1 MGNNENERGQ
11 DPQQHPSITTATS
24 IQLVPGTPVYDV
36 NGQRLGEVD
45 DPAMDHDAL
54 ILREGHIFPKDIAI
68 PLSAIA
74 SADATSVRLA
84 MTADDVRQERWNP
97 LATVPAIDPDI
108 VSRGT
113 TDIDTGEEVEERG
126 TTDIDRRSDI
136 ESRGTTVIE
145 HDASEMTRG
154 TTVRDTGAPH
164 HHVAGGTEGETEAG
178 GSEA

>member
-11 DPQQHPSITTATS
+11 DPKQNLSTTAATS
-24 IQLVPGTPVYDV
+24 IHLIPGTPVYDV
-36 NGQRLGEVD
+36 NGRRLGEVD
-45 DPAMDHDAL
+45 DPAMDNGAL

-74 SADATSVRLA
+74 SADATGVRLA

-108 VSRGT
+108 VTRGT
-113 TDIDTGEEVEERG
+113 TVIDTGEKVEMRG
-126 TTDIDRRSDI
+126 TTDIDRDADL
-136 ESRGTTVIE
+136 ESRGTTVID
-145 HDASEMTRG
+145 HDPDEMTRG

-164 HHVAGGTEGETEAG
+164 RHAAGGTEGEAKAG
-178 GSEA
+178 GEA